1 MQKSRRL
8 KEPPI
13 IYICAAPGSAVLP
26 ANFFRCTIL
35 CNFAVGTA
43 YTEQVDICKGGL
55 HMEPRKPI
63 GDVDDLIFQDG
74 WEVSQR

>member
-1 MQKSRRL
+1 M
-8 KEPPI
+8 
-13 IYICAAPGSAVLP
+13 
-26 ANFFRCTIL
+26 
-35 CNFAVGTA
+35 
-43 YTEQVDICKGGL
+43 CKGGL

>member
-8 KEPPI
+8 FIYVPRRVPPS
-13 IYICAAPGSAVLP
+13 CQQ
-26 ANFFRCTIL
+26 NFFRCTIL

-55 HMEPRKPI
+55 YMEPRKPI